1 MIKLKTQEYTD
12 LMAMMYAT
20 SHLINYINKDV
31 LKYNN
36 LDSLDLKYLNRRMN
50 RVTELITKI
59 ENDEN

>member
-12 LMAMMYAT
+12 LLSMMYAT

-31 LKYNN
+31 LKYNDLN
-36 LDSLDLKYLNRRMN
+36 HLDLKYLNQRMS

>member
-1 MIKLKTQEYTD
+1 MIKLKTQEYTN
-12 LMAMMYAT
+12 LLSMMYAT

-31 LKYNN
+31 LKYNDLN
-36 LDSLDLKYLNRRMN
+36 HLDLKYLNQRMN

>member
-1 MIKLKTQEYTD
+1 MIKLKTQEYTN
-12 LMAMMYAT
+12 LLSMMYAT

-36 LDSLDLKYLNRRMN
+36 LDRLDLKYLNQRMD

>member
-12 LMAMMYAT
+12 LMSMMYAT

-31 LKYNN
+31 IKYNDLN
-36 LDSLDLKYLNRRMN
+36 HLDLKYLNRRMK

>member
-12 LMAMMYAT
+12 LLSMMYAT

-31 LKYNN
+31 LKYNE
-36 LDSLDLKYLNRRMN
+36 LDRLDLKYLNRRMN

>member
-1 MIKLKTQEYTD
+1 MIQLKTQEYTD
-12 LMAMMYAT
+12 LISMMYAT

-31 LKYNN
+31 LKYNDLN
-36 LDSLDLKYLNRRMN
+36 HLDLKYLNQRMN